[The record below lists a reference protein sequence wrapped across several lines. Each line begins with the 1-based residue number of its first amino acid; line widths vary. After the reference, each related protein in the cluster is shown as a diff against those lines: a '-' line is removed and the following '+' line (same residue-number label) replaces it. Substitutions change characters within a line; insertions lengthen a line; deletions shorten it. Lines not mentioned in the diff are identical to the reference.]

1 MSHLSVEVNY
11 GNLLLEHLTVQL
23 HLFQETDVQVPEWQ
37 ETGIRKLFSKNNK
50 FLLTS
55 RVKLLKFA
63 AFDINFRVFWG
74 RNLILPFVREEVKY
88 LCECGAVLS
97 ATNEEEE
104 STYFF
109 L

>member
-23 HLFQETDVQVPEWQ
+23 HLLQETDVELPGRQ

-50 FLLTS
+50 LLLTS
-55 RVKLLKFA
+55 RAKLLKFA
-63 AFDINFRVFWG
+63 TFEINFRVFWDL
-74 RNLILPFVREEVKY
+74 NLILPFVREEVKY
-88 LCECGAVLS
+88 VCECGEVLP
-97 ATNEEEE
+97 AY
-104 STYFF
+104 TYFF